1 MSIISQNSE
10 NEVAVLDCVQRF
22 FSSHKIGSLLKKC
35 NGTKEK
41 GVSAVSL
48 LRYKLSNVF
57 VGRSM
62 YMQQRTGS
70 FKEDFSKNTFYRFLN
85 STKTNWLRFTSLLA
99 SRIINN
105 EIRGL
110 TDENRTNV
118 FIVDD
123 TLFNRT
129 SCKKTELGSRV
140 FDHVEMKFR
149 KGFRLL
155 TLGWSDGNTFL
166 PVNSCLLASS
176 KENNI
181 LGPTKEFDK
190 RSIAG
195 RRRKLAQMKAPDAML
210 HLIDTAVAS
219 GISADYVLFDCWFA
233 NPAQITALKSRN
245 LDVAAM
251 IKKSSRIK
259 YEYEGEKL
267 NIKQIYA
274 KNKKRRGRSKYL
286 LSVDVMVGKE
296 NPVPA
301 KIVCVRNKANRKD
314 WLAILCTNPELSEE
328 EIIRIYGKR
337 WQVEVFFKTC
347 KSTLNLIGEC
357 RSLSYDALT
366 AHAAIVFTRYML
378 LALEQRK
385 NEDQRTLGELFFF
398 LVDEMADITFTQSLC
413 IIMNAMIASLQEL
426 LKMSDE
432 QLEAFTADFEARLPE
447 YLQNAL
453 HYGRSAA

>member
-1 MSIISQNSE
+1 MSIISQDNT
-10 NEVAVLDCVQRF
+10 NEVAIFDCVQRF
-22 FSSHKIGSLLKKC
+22 FSSHKVGSLLKKC

-41 GVSAVSL
+41 GVPAISL
-48 LRYKLSNVF
+48 LKYKLSNVF

-70 FKEDFSKNTFYRFLN
+70 FKEDFCKNTFYRFLN
-85 STKTNWLRFTSLLA
+85 STKTNWLRFTSSLA
-99 SRIINN
+99 SQIIND
-105 EIRGL
+105 EIKNL
-110 TDENRTNV
+110 TDKKRANV

-140 FDHVEMKFR
+140 FDHVGMKFR

-155 TLGWSDGNTFL
+155 TLGWSDGNTFM

-176 KENNI
+176 KESNI
-181 LGPTKEFDK
+181 IGPTKDFDK

-195 RRRKLAQMKAPDAML
+195 KRRKLAQMKAPEVML
-210 HLIDTAVAS
+210 HLLDAAVS
-219 GISADYVLFDCWFA
+219 NGLSADYVLFDSWFA
-233 NPAQITALKSRN
+233 NPAQITAIKSKGM
-245 LDVAAM
+245 DVIAM
-251 IKKSSRIK
+251 IKKSSRIQ
-259 YEYEGEKL
+259 YEYEGQKR

-274 KNKKRRGRSKYL
+274 KNNKRRVRSKYL

-296 NPVPA
+296 NPIPA
-301 KIVCVRNKANRKD
+301 KIVCVRNKSNRKD
-314 WLAILCTNPELSEE
+314 WLAFICTDPTLSEE

-366 AHAAIVFTRYML
+366 AHVAIVFTRYML

-385 NEDQRTLGELFFF
+385 SEDQRTLGEIFFF

-413 IIMNAMIASLQEL
+413 ILMDAFMASLQET
-426 LKMSDE
+426 LKLSEE
-432 QLEAFTADFEARLPE
+432 QLALFTTDFVSRLPQ
-447 YLQNAL
+447 YLQNVL
-453 HYGRSAA
+453 HLRMVKA

>member
-1 MSIISQNSE
+1 MSIISQDNT

-22 FSSHKIGSLLKKC
+22 FSSHKVGKLLKKC

-41 GVSAVSL
+41 GVPAISL
-48 LRYKLSNVF
+48 LKYKLSNVF

-70 FKEDFSKNTFYRFLN
+70 FKEDFCKNTFYRFLN
-85 STKTNWLRFTSLLA
+85 STKTNWLRFTSSLA
-99 SRIINN
+99 SEIIND
-105 EIRGL
+105 EIENL
-110 TDENRTNV
+110 TDEKRANV

-140 FDHVEMKFR
+140 FDHVGMKFR

-155 TLGWSDGNTFL
+155 TLGWSDGNTFM
-166 PVNSCLLASS
+166 PVNSCLIASS
-176 KENNI
+176 KESNI
-181 LGPTKEFDK
+181 IGPTKDFDK

-195 RRRKLAQMKAPDAML
+195 RRRKLAQTKAPEVMLSLLDA
-210 HLIDTAVAS
+210 AVSS
-219 GISADYVLFDCWFA
+219 GLSADYVLFDCWFA
-233 NPAQITALKSRN
+233 NPAQITDVKSKGM
-245 LDVAAM
+245 DVIAM
-251 IKKSSRIK
+251 LKKSSRIQ
-259 YEYEGEKL
+259 YQYEGQKL

-274 KNKKRRGRSKYL
+274 KNKKRRGRSRYL

-296 NPVPA
+296 NPISA

-314 WLAILCTNPELSEE
+314 WLAFICTNATLSEE

-337 WQVEVFFKTC
+337 WQIEVFFKTC

-357 RSLSYDALT
+357 HSLSYDALT
-366 AHAAIVFTRYML
+366 AHAAIVFARYML

-385 NEDQRTLGELFFF
+385 SEDQRTLGELFFF
-398 LVDEMADITFTQSLC
+398 LVDEMADITFTRSLC
-413 IIMNAMIASLQEL
+413 ILMDALMASLQEIL
-426 LKMSDE
+426 NLSEE
-432 QLEAFTADFEARLPE
+432 QLAAFTAVFVSRLPQ

-453 HYGRSAA
+453 DSRASIA

>member
-1 MSIISQNSE
+1 MSIISQDNT

-22 FSSHKIGSLLKKC
+22 FSSHKVGKLLKKC

-41 GVSAVSL
+41 GVPAISL
-48 LRYKLSNVF
+48 LKYKLSNVF

-70 FKEDFSKNTFYRFLN
+70 FKEDFCKNTFYRFLN
-85 STKTNWLRFTSLLA
+85 STKTNWLRFTSSLA
-99 SRIINN
+99 SEIIND
-105 EIRGL
+105 EIENL
-110 TDENRTNV
+110 TDEKRANV

-140 FDHVEMKFR
+140 FDHVGMKFR

-155 TLGWSDGNTFL
+155 TLGWSDGNTFM
-166 PVNSCLLASS
+166 PVNSCLIASS
-176 KENNI
+176 KESNI
-181 LGPTKEFDK
+181 IGPTKDFDK

-195 RRRKLAQMKAPDAML
+195 RRRKLAQTKAPEVMLSLLDA
-210 HLIDTAVAS
+210 AVSS
-219 GISADYVLFDCWFA
+219 GLSADYVLFDCWFA
-233 NPAQITALKSRN
+233 NPAQITDVKSKGM
-245 LDVAAM
+245 DVIAM
-251 IKKSSRIK
+251 LKKSSRIQ
-259 YEYEGEKL
+259 YQYEGQKL

-274 KNKKRRGRSKYL
+274 KNKKRRGRSRYL

-296 NPVPA
+296 NPISA

-314 WLAILCTNPELSEE
+314 WLAFICTNATLSEE

-337 WQVEVFFKTC
+337 WQIEVFFKTC

-357 RSLSYDALT
+357 HSLSYDALT
-366 AHAAIVFTRYML
+366 AHAAIVFARYML

-385 NEDQRTLGELFFF
+385 SEDQRTLGELFFF
-398 LVDEMADITFTQSLC
+398 LVDEMADITFTRSLC
-413 IIMNAMIASLQEL
+413 ILMDALMASLQEIL
-426 LKMSDE
+426 NLSEE
-432 QLEAFTADFEARLPE
+432 QLAAFTAVFVSRLPQ

-453 HYGRSAA
+453 DSRATIA

>member
-1 MSIISQNSE
+1 
-10 NEVAVLDCVQRF
+10 
-22 FSSHKIGSLLKKC
+22 
-35 NGTKEK
+35 
-41 GVSAVSL
+41 
-48 LRYKLSNVF
+48 
-57 VGRSM
+57 
-62 YMQQRTGS
+62 MQQRTGS

-85 STKTNWLRFTSLLA
+85 STKTNWLRFTSMLA
-99 SRIINN
+99 SGIIND
-105 EIRGL
+105 EIKVL
-110 TDENRTNV
+110 TDEKRANV

-123 TLFNRT
+123 TLFGRT

-140 FDHVEMKFR
+140 FDHVEMKYR

-176 KENNI
+176 KESNI
-181 LGPTKEFDK
+181 IGPTKSFDK

-195 RRRKLAQMKAPDAML
+195 KRRTLAQMKAPDAML
-210 HLIDTAVAS
+210 HLLDSAVS
-219 GISADYVLFDCWFA
+219 NGVSADYVLFDSWFS
-233 NPAQITALKSRN
+233 NPAQITAVKSRGM
-245 LDVAAM
+245 DVIAM
-251 IKKSSRIK
+251 LKKSSKIH
-259 YEYEGEKL
+259 YEYEGQKL

-286 LSVDVMVGKE
+286 LSVNVMVGKE
-296 NPVPA
+296 NPIPA

-314 WLAILCTNPELSEE
+314 WLAFVCTNTELSEK

-337 WQVEVFFKTC
+337 WQIEVFFKTC

-366 AHAAIVFTRYML
+366 AHVAIVFTRYML

-385 NEDQRTLGELFFF
+385 NEDQRTLGELFFY
-398 LVDEMADITFTQSLC
+398 LIDEMADITFSRSLG
-413 IIMNAMIASLQEL
+413 IIMSAMIASLQEL
-426 LKMSDE
+426 LKLSDD

-447 YLQNAL
+447 YLRNAL
-453 HYGRSAA
+453 HPVTVAA